1 MPQVQT
7 LKVFQTTK
15 SPRWPPP
22 VGSARD
28 RARDRA
34 RDARTPRG
42 VQHGRPPPP
51 GAKGRHAASPRRL
64 ATGTDRPCCPS
75 LLRRRSLHE
84 TPRARVLKP
93 SHGAQYYKV
102 GPRRTKRT
110 PRKSCDCTSR
120 PTHLRLCDLFPH
132 LLQEWTARGTRCRLF
147 VCVGAAHRGGGA
159 AREHACTVRDD
170 GDDGRENCREQK
182 GEKRVIF
189 TIPRV
194 QGAPPTEIGL
204 DPDG

>member
-1 MPQVQT
+1 MG
-7 LKVFQTTK
+7 LKLRSKPELAGESDRIVVGEGPPRGGCPRKLGLYLRICSILQQFVRKVRRVFASSSNAQGFFK
-15 SPRWPPP
+15 RPSPRTRWPPP

-84 TPRARVLKP
+84 TPRGC
-93 SHGAQYYKV
+93 SN
-102 GPRRTKRT
+102 RRTGRST
-110 PRKSCDCTSR
+110 
-120 PTHLRLCDLFPH
+120 
-132 LLQEWTARGTRCRLF
+132 TRS
-147 VCVGAAHRGGGA
+147 VQ
-159 AREHACTVRDD
+159 D
-170 GDDGRENCREQK
+170 EQK
-182 GEKRVIF
+182 GRHVSRVTALHALPTYAFVIF
-189 TIPRV
+189 SPIFSRSGRHAV
-194 QGAPPTEIGL
+194 LGAAYL
-204 DPDG
+204 FA

>member
-7 LKVFQTTK
+7 LKAFSNDQV
-15 SPRWPPP
+15 P
-22 VGSARD
+22 ARD
-28 RARDRA
+28 GHRLLAARATVRA
-34 RDARTPRG
+34 TVRATRGRREVCSMDAR
-42 VQHGRPPPP
+42 
-51 GAKGRHAASPRRL
+51 PRREQKVGTLQAHGDSQPVRTGL
-64 ATGTDRPCCPS
+64 AAQACCAGVRCT
-75 LLRRRSLHE
+75 RRRA
-84 TPRARVLKP
+84 ARVLKP

-147 VCVGAAHRGGGA
+147 VCVGAAHRGGA
-159 AREHACTVRDD
+159 ACEHACKETTETTEER
-170 GDDGRENCREQK
+170 CREQR
-182 GEKRVIF
+182 EKRVIF

>member
-1 MPQVQT
+1 M
-7 LKVFQTTK
+7 
-15 SPRWPPP
+15 
-22 VGSARD
+22 
-28 RARDRA
+28 
-34 RDARTPRG
+34 
-42 VQHGRPPPP
+42 QHGRPPPP

-147 VCVGAAHRGGGA
+147 VCVGAAHRGGA
-159 AREHACTVRDD
+159 ACEHACKETTETTEER
-170 GDDGRENCREQK
+170 CREQTGKK
-182 GEKRVIF
+182 GDFHNTTGTGR
-189 TIPRV
+189 
-194 QGAPPTEIGL
+194 APTEIGL

>member
-1 MPQVQT
+1 MSLVRDLREGLGSILQQFVRVRR
-7 LKVFQTTK
+7 VFASSSNAQGFFK
-15 SPRWPPP
+15 RPSPRTRWPPP

-147 VCVGAAHRGGGA
+147 VCVGAAHRGG
-159 AREHACTVRDD
+159 ARPARTC
-170 GDDGRENCREQK
+170 
-182 GEKRVIF
+182 
-189 TIPRV
+189 
-194 QGAPPTEIGL
+194 L
-204 DPDG
+204 